1 MAVIQ
6 KRIGRNGAISYRVM
20 IRRKGFAPVYE
31 THKKLTDAKAAARKA
46 ETAIDEG
53 TGVIVGAARR
63 HTLGDAIKK
72 FTETVIANRDDQSTK
87 RHYQFWTERLGHARL
102 RNITPDMIV
111 AARDHLLKTESRLG
125 KPLAPATVKLYI
137 ESLSA
142 VFKTA
147 REDWPSTRSNPH
159 AQQRG
164 PRPRPSKGQVRV
176 LRQRQR
182 AAALLDVCG
191 GGADPGRCS
200 LVLPAISAGAP
211 ARRLTGLDMGRCGPR
226 SAPAR
231 RFPVR
236 T

>member
-20 IRRKGFAPVYE
+20 IRRKGFTPIYE

-125 KPLAPATVKLYI
+125 KPLAQATVKLYI

-147 REDWPSTRSNPH
+147 RKEWRWTQYNPCSDVTRPKL
-159 AQQRG
+159 
-164 PRPRPSKGQVRV
+164 PKGRVRF
-176 LRQRQR
+176 LSDAER
-182 AAALLDVCG
+182 AALLDACKDST
-191 GGADPGRCS
+191 DPR
-200 LVLPAISAGAP
+200 LYAFVLLAISTGARAGE
-211 ARRLTGLDMGRCGPR
+211 LTGLQWGDVDLDRGTASLRK
-226 SAPAR
+226 S
-231 RFPVR
+231 
-236 T
+236 